1 MTRDEFFSALKRRP
15 VGVVCGS
22 CRNVVSI
29 DTTEKLGEFISSG
42 IFECHFCGKSI
53 EYKGYSFQG
62 EFIFSY
68 INIESPEPRYQAGEN
83 SAETL
88 FVDFEN
94 SKLYDASKEADFFHI
109 CFKYKS
115 DIQITFL
122 LE

>member
-1 MTRDEFFSALKRRP
+1 MAPAETWYLLIPQKNWGNLSPAAFLSAISVER
-15 VGVVCGS
+15 
-22 CRNVVSI
+22 VSNTK
-29 DTTEKLGEFISSG
+29 DTLS
-42 IFECHFCGKSI
+42 
-53 EYKGYSFQG
+53 QG

-68 INIESPEPRYQAGEN
+68 IDIESPEPRYQAGEN

-94 SKLYDASKEADFFHI
+94 SKLYDASKEADFFQI
-109 CFKYKS
+109 SFKYKS

>member
-1 MTRDEFFSALKRRP
+1 MTRDEFFSALERRP
-15 VGVVCGS
+15 VGVICNF

-68 INIESPEPRYQAGEN
+68 IDIDSPEPRYQAGEN

-94 SKLYDASKEADFFHI
+94 SKLYDASKEADFFQI
-109 CFKYKS
+109 SFKYKS
-115 DIQITFL
+115 DLNITFL